1 MKFKQKLF
9 KRFLF
14 IIFWLI
20 LIISFCFFAILII
33 LKANGYE
40 INLKSRKI
48 IKTGMIILDGDPK
61 NAAIYLNQEKLLM
74 NLPGRITHLTPGNYE
89 ITISL
94 AGYNS
99 WQKSITVYS
108 GKASV
113 YQNITL
119 FLETSENIS
128 DLKIN
133 LEDFK
138 NEALNNSGSINLL
151 GAEIYFN
158 GKLITRFTKN
168 ITAAFIYPDKQ
179 HLVLQI
185 EDKILIIDLDGSNI
199 QSLLKLWINIW
210 RKQEK
215 KPKIIIFITLIV
227 RDAPKNLGITI

>member
-119 FLETSENIS
+119 LLHFHLLLQPLYLLLIHFYILEPNI
-128 DLKIN
+128 
-133 LEDFK
+133 
-138 NEALNNSGSINLL
+138 
-151 GAEIYFN
+151 
-158 GKLITRFTKN
+158 
-168 ITAAFIYPDKQ
+168 
-179 HLVLQI
+179 
-185 EDKILIIDLDGSNI
+185 
-199 QSLLKLWINIW
+199 
-210 RKQEK
+210 
-215 KPKIIIFITLIV
+215 
-227 RDAPKNLGITI
+227 